1 MQSETAHRDVTAR
14 RTPCHPLSLSL
25 PAAAEPAKLRAAMAD
40 ERTVRIRELERRD
53 HERVLE
59 LNQASVQELSPLDE
73 PRLAYILAL
82 AHRSLVATSN
92 ADGDVLAFAIAIAPG
107 TDYDSLNYTTLSE
120 MFETFLYLDRIAVA
134 DSARRKGLGAALY
147 DELEAAAAPF
157 RRMVCD
163 VNIEPRNDASLA
175 FHAARGY
182 RDVGELA
189 HGDVKTVALMSK
201 ELGAP
206 DRAR

>member
-1 MQSETAHRDVTAR
+1 
-14 RTPCHPLSLSL
+14 
-25 PAAAEPAKLRAAMAD
+25 MAD
-40 ERTVRIRELERRD
+40 EQVIRIRELERRD
-53 HERVLE
+53 HDRVLK

-73 PRLAYILAL
+73 PRLEYILAL
-82 AHRSLVATSN
+82 AHRSLVAAS
-92 ADGDVLAFAIAIAPG
+92 ADGDVIAFALAIAPG
-107 TDYDSLNYTTLSE
+107 TDYDSLNYTTLGE
-120 MFETFLYLDRIAVA
+120 MFESFLYLDRIAVA

-147 DELEAAAAPF
+147 DAMEIAAAPF
-157 RRMVCD
+157 GRMVCD

-182 RDVGELA
+182 REVGELA

-206 DRAR
+206 DRAA

>member
-1 MQSETAHRDVTAR
+1 
-14 RTPCHPLSLSL
+14 
-25 PAAAEPAKLRAAMAD
+25 MAD
-40 ERTVRIRELERRD
+40 ERVIHIREIERRD
-53 HERVLE
+53 HPRVLE
-59 LNQASVQELSPLDE
+59 LNQASVQELSPLDA

-82 AHRSLVATSN
+82 AHRSLVASDE
-92 ADGDVLAFAIAIAPG
+92 DGDVLAFALAIAPG
-107 TDYDSLNYTTLSE
+107 TNYDSLNYSTLSE
-120 MFETFLYLDRIAVA
+120 MFESFLYLDRIAVA

-147 DELEAAAAPF
+147 DAMEATAAPF
-157 RRMVCD
+157 GRMVCD

-182 RDVGELA
+182 REVGELA

-206 DRAR
+206 HRAV